1 MFLIK
6 TNFFSCVYKLLNMSK
21 ISSLLSKIGHSYQE
35 IFRVVAFLVAIFV
48 VVWQMPRT
56 VKFKYEYNKMKPWQ
70 YESLYAPFNFPI
82 YKTAEQ
88 LKIEE
93 ENSLKDFY
101 PIFVYDVNATVHN
114 KEKMLQ
120 QFDEQWNGDESYKL
134 ENRKILEM
142 LYDTIENKGI
152 IAKVSHDNMKPESM
166 IDVVR
171 DRVVKTKQLRDFY
184 TMKTATSFV
193 SDFLSKYDNSI
204 DKVFINKL
212 LLTYLNQNVVY
223 SEDLTKQSE
232 EQMLS
237 AISLTFGM
245 VQKDELIISEGELI
259 TEEKYNILNSLK
271 IEYLSFNDGSFFSR
285 NLNLYGQIILVSLVF
300 FSLFIAMK
308 LLRPDVFKEVR
319 SLNMILV
326 MMLMMIISSLL
337 ILKYLP
343 AMIYI
348 MPLSILAMLMV
359 TFFDARM
366 AIYIQVLTLIVI
378 SFAVPNSFRFFVVQ
392 FFVSLV
398 AIFVLARNTSRSRYF
413 VTYASVFISYLILKI
428 GVSLIF
434 DGDLE
439 NFTWNDVGIFAMNTL
454 FTMLT
459 LPMAYLFERVFGFVT
474 DMTLLELSNTNSPL
488 LRKLASEA
496 PGTFQH
502 VMQVADLCEEALF
515 AIGGNMLLART
526 GAMYHDVGKIKNPLY
541 FTENQ
546 SGKYNLHEEMSYYE
560 SSQMIINH
568 VIDGIEVCRKY
579 HVPEQIIDFVRT
591 HHGTRRTE
599 YFYRMEL
606 KENPGVEINES
617 DFRYHGP
624 IPFSKETAVLMMA
637 DSVEAASR
645 SLKDKTEESISKL
658 IDGIIDTLV
667 NDNQFINTDLTFRD
681 ITTIKKVFKK
691 KLMNIYHVR
700 IAYPV

>member
-1 MFLIK
+1 
-6 TNFFSCVYKLLNMSK
+6 MSK
-21 ISSLLSKIGHSYQE
+21 ISSFLMRVGHSYQM
-35 IFRVVAFLVAIFV
+35 IFRILAFLVTIFV

-56 VKFKYEYNKMKPWQ
+56 LKFKYEYQKMRPWQ

-82 YKTAEQ
+82 YKTPEQ
-88 LKIEE
+88 LKLEE
-93 ENSLKDFY
+93 EKSLKDFY
-101 PIFVYDVNATVHN
+101 PIFVFDVAATNAN
-114 KEKMLQ
+114 KTKMLSD
-120 QFDEQWNGDESYKL
+120 FNEKWNGSEEDKL
-134 ENRKILEM
+134 KNQLILEK
-142 LYDTIENKGI
+142 LYDTIEDRGV
-152 IAKVSHDNMKPESM
+152 IANVSLFDDLKPESM

-184 TMKTATSFV
+184 TMKTATDLISNYL
-193 SDFLSKYDNSI
+193 SDIEQNI
-204 DKVFINKL
+204 DKILINRL
-212 LLTYLNQNVVY
+212 LLTYVHQNVIY

-232 EQMLS
+232 EQALS
-237 AISLTFGM
+237 SISLTFGM
-245 VQKDELIISEGELI
+245 VQKDELIITEGELI
-259 TEEKYNILNSLK
+259 TDEKYNILNSLEK
-271 IEYLSFNDGSFFSR
+271 EYSLMDEGNFFNR
-285 NLNLYGQIILVSLVF
+285 NLNLYGQIILVFLVF
-300 FSLFIAMK
+300 LSLFYALK
-308 LLRPDVFKEVR
+308 LMRPDIFKESR

-326 MMLMMIISSLL
+326 MMLMMIIPSFVV
-337 ILKYLP
+337 IKYYP
-343 AMIYI
+343 NMIYV
-348 MPLSILAMLMV
+348 MPLPILAMLMV
-359 TFFDARM
+359 TFFDAKV
-366 AIYIQVLTLIVI
+366 AIYIQVLTLIII
-378 SFAVPNSFRFFVVQ
+378 SLAVPNSFTFFIIQ

-398 AIFVLARNTSRSRYF
+398 AIFVLSRSTSRSRYF
-413 VTYASVFISYLILKI
+413 VTYASIFVSYIVLKI
-428 GVSLIF
+428 GASLIF
-434 DGDLE
+434 DGGLE

-454 FTMLT
+454 FAMLT
-459 LPMAYLFERVFGFVT
+459 LPLSFLFERVFGFVT
-474 DMTLLELSNTNSPL
+474 DMTLLELSNTNTPL

-526 GAMYHDVGKIKNPLY
+526 GAMYHDVGKVKNPMC

-546 SGKYNLHEEMSYYE
+546 SGKYNIHDDLSYYE
-560 SSQMIINH
+560 SSQIIINH
-568 VIDGIEVCRKY
+568 VIDGIEICRKY

-599 YFYRMEL
+599 YFYQMEL
-606 KENPGVEINES
+606 KENPETEINEA

-658 IDGIIDTLV
+658 VDGIIDAQIK
-667 NDNQFINTDLTFRD
+667 DNQFINTDLTFRD

-691 KLMNIYHVR
+691 KLMSIYHVR

>member
-1 MFLIK
+1 
-6 TNFFSCVYKLLNMSK
+6 
-21 ISSLLSKIGHSYQE
+21 
-35 IFRVVAFLVAIFV
+35 
-48 VVWQMPRT
+48 
-56 VKFKYEYNKMKPWQ
+56 
-70 YESLYAPFNFPI
+70 
-82 YKTAEQ
+82 
-88 LKIEE
+88 
-93 ENSLKDFY
+93 
-101 PIFVYDVNATVHN
+101 
-114 KEKMLQ
+114 
-120 QFDEQWNGDESYKL
+120 
-134 ENRKILEM
+134 
-142 LYDTIENKGI
+142 
-152 IAKVSHDNMKPESM
+152 
-166 IDVVR
+166 
-171 DRVVKTKQLRDFY
+171 
-184 TMKTATSFV
+184 
-193 SDFLSKYDNSI
+193 
-204 DKVFINKL
+204 
-212 LLTYLNQNVVY
+212 
-223 SEDLTKQSE
+223 
-232 EQMLS
+232 
-237 AISLTFGM
+237 
-245 VQKDELIISEGELI
+245 
-259 TEEKYNILNSLK
+259 
-271 IEYLSFNDGSFFSR
+271 
-285 NLNLYGQIILVSLVF
+285 
-300 FSLFIAMK
+300 
-308 LLRPDVFKEVR
+308 
-319 SLNMILV
+319 MILV
-326 MMLMMIISSLL
+326 MMMLMIISSLL
-337 ILKYLP
+337 ILKYYP
-343 AMIYI
+343 TMIYL

-366 AIYIQVLTLIVI
+366 AIFVQVLTLIVI
-378 SFAVPNSFRFFVVQ
+378 SLAVPNSFRFFVVQ

-459 LPMAYLFERVFGFVT
+459 LPLAYLFERLFGFVT

-568 VIDGIEVCRKY
+568 VIDGIEICRKY

-606 KENPGVEINES
+606 KENPGEEINEA

>member
-1 MFLIK
+1 
-6 TNFFSCVYKLLNMSK
+6 MSK
-21 ISSLLSKIGHSYQE
+21 ISSFLQKVSHSYQV
-35 IFRVVAFLVAIFV
+35 IFRVLVFLAAIFV

-56 VKFKYEYNKMKPWQ
+56 VKFKYEYQKMRPWQ

-82 YKTAEQ
+82 YKTSEQ
-88 LKIEE
+88 LKNEE
-93 ENSLKDFY
+93 ELMLKDFY
-101 PIFVYDVNATVHN
+101 PIFVFDVTETNNNRT
-114 KEKMLQ
+114 KMLEE
-120 QFDEQWNGDESYKL
+120 FDSKYNENEELKYKNRLVL
-134 ENRKILEM
+134 EK
-142 LYDTIENKGI
+142 LYDTIENVGVV
-152 IAKVSHDNMKPESM
+152 ANMSSLHDLKPESM

-184 TMKTATSFV
+184 TMKTATEFIT
-193 SDFLSKYDNSI
+193 DYLSKAETDI
-204 DKVFINKL
+204 DKILINRL
-212 LLTYLNQNVVY
+212 LLTYLHQNVVF

-232 EQMLS
+232 DQALASLS
-237 AISLTFGM
+237 VTFGM
-245 VQKDELIISEGELI
+245 VQKDELIITEGELI
-259 TEEKYNILNSLK
+259 TDEKYNILNSLK
-271 IEYLSFNDGSFFSR
+271 TEYSMMDEGNFFNR
-285 NLNLYGQIILVSLVF
+285 NLNLYGQIILVVLVF
-300 FSLFIAMK
+300 VSLFYAIK
-308 LLRPDVFKEVR
+308 LIRPDLLKESR

-326 MMLMMIISSLL
+326 MMLMMIVPSFLVI
-337 ILKYLP
+337 KYYP
-343 AMIYI
+343 NMIYM
-348 MPLSILAMLMV
+348 MPLPILAMLMV
-359 TFFDARM
+359 TFFDTRM
-366 AIYIQVLTLIVI
+366 SIYVQTLTLVI
-378 SFAVPNSFRFFVVQ
+378 ISMAVPNSFSFFVIQ

-398 AIFVLARNTSRSRYF
+398 AIFVLARSTSRSRYF
-413 VTYASVFISYLILKI
+413 VTYASIFISYIILKL

-434 DGDLE
+434 EGGLE

-459 LPMAYLFERVFGFVT
+459 LPLSYLFERLFGFVT
-474 DMTLLELSNTNSPL
+474 DLTLLELSNTNTPL
-488 LRKLASEA
+488 LRKFASEA

-526 GAMYHDVGKIKNPLY
+526 GAMYHDVGKLKNPLY

-546 SGKYNLHEEMSYYE
+546 SGKYNLHEDLSYYE
-560 SSQMIINH
+560 SSQLIINH
-568 VIDGIEVCRKY
+568 VIDGIEICRKY

-599 YFYRMEL
+599 YFYQMEL
-606 KENPGVEINES
+606 KENPGEEINEA

-658 IDGIIDTLV
+658 VDGIIDAQIK
-667 NDNQFINTDLTFRD
+667 DDQFINTDLTFRD